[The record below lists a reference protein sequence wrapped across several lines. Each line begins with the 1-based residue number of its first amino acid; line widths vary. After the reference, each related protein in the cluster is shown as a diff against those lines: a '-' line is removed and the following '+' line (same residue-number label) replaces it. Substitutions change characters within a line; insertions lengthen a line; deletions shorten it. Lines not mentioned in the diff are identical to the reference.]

1 MADRRAPDWRLSAL
15 LVAAVLALLSLPL
28 WLFRKSKKG
37 TRDRTGPEVAR
48 FLSDFLEGK
57 GKQQDWDAFTS
68 VPITGS
74 QLDAIRIQAAQ
85 IPLPVDDDGKRR
97 LSDLLSRVNNFVMSK
112 QLDG

>member
-1 MADRRAPDWRLSAL
+1 MADRRIPDWRLSAL

-28 WLFRKSKKG
+28 WLLKKAKKG

-48 FLSDFLEGK
+48 FLSDFIAGK
-57 GKQQDWDAFTS
+57 GRAQDWDAFTS

-74 QLDAIRIQAAQ
+74 QLEAIRIQAAQ
-85 IPLPVDDDGKRR
+85 IPLPVDENGKRR
-97 LSDLLSRVNNFVMSK
+97 LNDLLSRVNNFVMSK